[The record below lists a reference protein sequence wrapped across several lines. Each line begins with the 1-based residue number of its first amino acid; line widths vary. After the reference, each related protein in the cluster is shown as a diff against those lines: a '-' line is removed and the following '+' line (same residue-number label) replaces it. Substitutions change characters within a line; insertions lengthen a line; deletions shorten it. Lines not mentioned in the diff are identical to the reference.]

1 MTKIKINT
9 YPTNSKQAQSEL
21 LLCVRGLCFF
31 KGSVLAHVLHVN
43 SVFSES
49 VCELLLSLISMY
61 MRMEL
66 KGQRASRKSL
76 QSGILRQDF
85 PYSKLK
91 CMRGL
96 ISEEELTRAI
106 TQVVE
111 REKSFVIWKR
121 NVQMRVC
128 RISFG
133 RAPTA
138 NLGKKLGKGK
148 LFSFFILMHNEDLK
162 TFLMKNCIQVLYR
175 STLF

>member
-1 MTKIKINT
+1 
-9 YPTNSKQAQSEL
+9 
-21 LLCVRGLCFF
+21 
-31 KGSVLAHVLHVN
+31 
-43 SVFSES
+43 
-49 VCELLLSLISMY
+49 MY

-66 KGQRASRKSL
+66 KGQRISSKSL
-76 QSGILRQDF
+76 QSGILRQEF

-96 ISEEELTRAI
+96 NREEELTRAI
-106 TQVVE
+106 TQVIE
-111 REKSFVIWKR
+111 REKSICDMEKECTR
-121 NVQMRVC
+121 LKEMRVC

-162 TFLMKNCIQVLYR
+162 TFLMKNCIQILYR